1 MWMFA
6 ETAAALAF
14 DRLSMRRG
22 LPGRS
27 PSLSL
32 SLPTGSGN
40 PFDLAS
46 AEDEVVHLVSVVL
59 GDQCAVEGLLL
70 IGNAGLA
77 GPNDAVELPGG
88 LLGAFHDR
96 LQHAGN
102 HLTILDRIDRVL
114 VAVKAEHLDVLELA
128 LVLQRVDRSQGHFVV
143 AGDDTLNIWVFGQ
156 QGLHFVL
163 PSLPVPVGDLLA
175 DLLQVR

>member
-32 SLPTGSGN
+32 PLPTGSGN

-46 AEDEVVHLVSVVL
+46 AKDEVVHLFSVVL
-59 GDQCAVEGLLL
+59 GDQCAVEGLL
-70 IGNAGLA
+70 ITGNPGLA
-77 GPNDAVELPGG
+77 GPNDAVKLTGG
-88 LLGAFHDR
+88 RLGAFHDR
-96 LQHAGN
+96 LKHAGN
-102 HLTILDRIDRVL
+102 HITNLDRID
-114 VAVKAEHLDVLELA
+114 
-128 LVLQRVDRSQGHFVV
+128 
-143 AGDDTLNIWVFGQ
+143 
-156 QGLHFVL
+156 
-163 PSLPVPVGDLLA
+163 
-175 DLLQVR
+175 